1 MSKVVEPN
9 IVLSPTELE
18 EFKQNGFL
26 NLGQALPAEDIA
38 KFLSMFDEDR
48 SNYPYMWHPYGYRQE
63 ANYEALISSPRF
75 DDLIRHPYI
84 LPKIEALMGGPV
96 CFGEIGLRRM
106 GAYEGEVHQAWH
118 RDRGYWH
125 EHPLRLDYL
134 QLIVYL
140 TDVNERT
147 HCFSI
152 STEGLSDTPFKSA
165 DDQLRRSAPTHLHGP
180 AGTCALFN
188 VALFH
193 TATTRPTAAER
204 KTVQIYYGHRDRA
217 PLANDSGIPTRL
229 SEHAH
234 DAKTRSF
241 YGNLNERTHLYR
253 RAYGSET
260 VRQQR

>member
-1 MSKVVEPN
+1 MSKVVE
-9 IVLSPTELE
+9 IGTHLAQSELE
-18 EFKQNGFL
+18 EFKNNGFL
-26 NLGQALPAEDIA
+26 NLGQALSTKEVA

-63 ANYEALISSPRF
+63 ANYEALISSPSF
-75 DDLIRHPYI
+75 DDLIRHPAI
-84 LPKIEALMGGPV
+84 LPKIEALMGGPA

-118 RDRGYWH
+118 RDRGYWE

-140 TDVNERT
+140 TDVDETT

-152 STEGLSDTPFKSA
+152 STESVSDKPFKSA
-165 DDQLRRSAPTHLHGP
+165 DDQLQRSPATHLHGP
-180 AGTCALFN
+180 AGTCAIFN

-193 TATTRPTAAER
+193 TATTRRTEADR

-229 SEHAH
+229 SEHPH
-234 DAKTRSF
+234 DEPTRSF
-241 YGNLNERTHLYR
+241 YGNINERTRLFM
-253 RAYGSET
+253 RAYGADSASEH
-260 VRQQR
+260 

>member
-1 MSKVVEPN
+1 MSKVVKRTSH
-9 IVLSPTELE
+9 LAQTELE

-26 NLGQALPAEDIA
+26 NLGRVLSSKDVDR
-38 KFLSMFDEDR
+38 FLAMFDDDR
-48 SNYPYMWHPYGYRQE
+48 SNYPYMWHAYGYRQE

-75 DDLIRHPYI
+75 DDLIRHPKI

-106 GAYEGEVHQAWH
+106 GAYEGELHQAWH
-118 RDRGYWH
+118 RDRGYWRQ
-125 EHPLRLDYL
+125 HPLRLDYL

-140 TDVNERT
+140 TDVDETT

-152 STEGLSDTPFKSA
+152 STEDVSDKPLKSA
-165 DDQLRRSAPTHLHGP
+165 TDQLRRSAATHLHGP

-193 TATTRPTAAER
+193 TATTRPTEAER

-217 PLANDSGIPTRL
+217 PLANDSGIPARL
-229 SEHAH
+229 SEHPH
-234 DAKTRSF
+234 DEATRSF
-241 YGNLNERTHLYR
+241 YGNLNERTRLYR
-253 RAYGSET
+253 RAYKT
-260 VRQQR
+260 D

>member
-1 MSKVVEPN
+1 MSKVVERK
-9 IVLSPTELE
+9 IHVAQKELE
-18 EFKQNGFL
+18 EFKHNGFL
-26 NLGQALPAEDIA
+26 NLGQALSAEDVA

-48 SNYPYMWHPYGYRQE
+48 SSYPYMWHAYGYRQE
-63 ANYEALISSPRF
+63 ANYEALVSSPRF
-75 DDLIRHPYI
+75 DELIRHPAI

-118 RDRGYWH
+118 RDRGYWE

-140 TDVNERT
+140 TDVDEST

-152 STEGLSDTPFKSA
+152 STEDVSDKPFKSA

-193 TATTRPTAAER
+193 TATTRPTESER
-204 KTVQIYYGHRDRA
+204 KTVQIYYGHQDRA

-229 SEHAH
+229 SEHPH
-234 DAKTRSF
+234 DEETQAF
-241 YGNLNERTHLYR
+241 YGNINERTRLYM
-253 RAYGSET
+253 RAYGSDPA
-260 VRQQR
+260 VDH

>member
-1 MSKVVEPN
+1 MSKVVERN
-9 IVLSPTELE
+9 VQLAQTELQ

-26 NLGQALPAEDIA
+26 NLGQVLSKEDVT
-38 KFLSMFDEDR
+38 KFRSMFDEDR
-48 SNYPYMWHPYGYRQE
+48 SNHPYMWHPYGYRQE

-75 DDLIRHPYI
+75 DELIRHPAI
-84 LPKIEALMGGPV
+84 LPKIEALMGGPI

-106 GAYEGEVHQAWH
+106 GAYKGEVHQAWH
-118 RDRGYWH
+118 RDRGYWE

-140 TDVNERT
+140 TDVDETT

-152 STEGLSDTPFKSA
+152 STEDVSHSPLKSA
-165 DDQLRRSAPTHLHGP
+165 DDQLRRSEAKHLHGP

-193 TATTRPTAAER
+193 TATTRPTESER

-229 SEHAH
+229 REHPY
-234 DAKTRSF
+234 DEESRSF
-241 YGNLNERTHLYR
+241 YGNINERTRLYM
-253 RAYGSET
+253 RAYGSDPINDH
-260 VRQQR
+260 